1 MTVEMDAE
9 GQWEG
14 PVLDFEIGI
23 SDPASLTAHL
33 VADGGKFFSLLEFFV
48 WAYSFLFLVC
58 AKFLALGK
66 HWGNMVRCMQV
77 V

>member
-33 VADGGKFFSLLEFFV
+33 VADGGKFFSLLE
-48 WAYSFLFLVC
+48 LFKTVQS
-58 AKFLALGK
+58 
-66 HWGNMVRCMQV
+66 HVRS
-77 V
+77 